1 MTSRGN
7 SLIENT
13 TKQMQNLEGQIK
25 DGRKIVEDLFE
36 ENKKLHLGLLESE
49 RNIKILEYQ
58 REVVQKELEKAE
70 EILRPRK

>member
-25 DGRKIVEDLFE
+25 DGRQIVEKLLE
-36 ENKKLHLGLLESE
+36 EKNELHKKLLNSEGNINLLKDHLEAA
-49 RNIKILEYQ
+49 RK
-58 REVVQKELEKAE
+58 KLEKAE